1 LKIIDWSFEERIW
14 KQKRNPAGIDEAGR
28 GPIAGPVV
36 AAAVIL
42 NENKK
47 IGGINDSKQL
57 TDKKRRALYK
67 IIRENSLSH
76 SVGIVD
82 PDEIDR
88 INILRAAIKAM
99 KLAVEGLKVKP
110 DFLYIDGNM
119 NVPSLIEQEAL
130 VKGDTRCYSIAA
142 ASIIAKVTRDI
153 IMEDL
158 HELYPQYNFRKH
170 KGYPTKE
177 HYNAI
182 RKFGPSPVHRR
193 TFRGVING

>member
-1 LKIIDWSFEERIW
+1 MKIIDWSFEERIW